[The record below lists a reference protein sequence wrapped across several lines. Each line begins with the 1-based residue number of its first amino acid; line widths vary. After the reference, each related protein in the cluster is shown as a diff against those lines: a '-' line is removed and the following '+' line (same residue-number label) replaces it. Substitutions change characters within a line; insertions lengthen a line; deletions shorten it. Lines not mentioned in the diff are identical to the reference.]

1 MEQRHEKELTKLKDD
16 HDKLEARA
24 NLYSNDDRIICCV
37 FPTSLKGAVLT
48 WYGGLPPRSVD
59 IFSTLV
65 ERFSMQYATTKSH
78 HMTSIALA
86 SLRQADD
93 ESLKKFIDRFGHTT
107 TQI

>member
-16 HDKLEARA
+16 HDKLEAR
-24 NLYSNDDRIICCV
+24 
-37 FPTSLKGAVLT
+37 GAVLT